1 MEISACLITH
11 NEEANLPRCLESL
24 AGIADEIVIVDSGST
39 DRTPF
44 IATDHNARFIRHDWE
59 GYAAQKNFALSKARH
74 DWVLSLDAD
83 EALSPELKAE
93 ILALKAAGPAPEASG
108 YSMPRVVCYQGT
120 WIRFG
125 DWYPDVLVR
134 LFRKDRARFAGAW
147 VHERL
152 EVNGPVLPLRGELY
166 HHSFKDEADY
176 RARME
181 HYSSLWAEGAREAG
195 KSAAPWSAPGH
206 AVARFLRSY
215 LVKGGWRGGALGFR
229 LAWLQ
234 ATEVA
239 LKYRKLRDLR

>member
-1 MEISACLITH
+1 MEISACIITR

-24 AGIADEIVIVDSGST
+24 AGVADEIIIVDSGST

-44 IATDHNARFIRHDWE
+44 IATDHSARFIRHDWE

-74 DWVLSLDAD
+74 DWVLSIDAD
-83 EALSPELKAE
+83 EALSSELKAE
-93 ILALKAAGPAPEASG
+93 LLALKGAGPSSGASG
-108 YSMPRVVCYQGT
+108 YSVPRVVFYQGT

-125 DWYPDVLVR
+125 DWHPDVLVR
-134 LFRKDRARFAGAW
+134 LFRKDRARFAGAR

-152 EVNGPVLPLRGELY
+152 EVDGPVLPLQGELH

-181 HYSSLWAEGAREAG
+181 HYSALWAEGAREAG
-195 KSAAPWSAPGH
+195 KTAAPWTGPCR

-215 LVKGGWRGGALGFR
+215 LLKGGCKGGALGLR

-239 LKYRKLRDLR
+239 MKYRKLRVLR